1 MQYLQLT
8 PSGKLPDI
16 SGLRPYK
23 AVIIIE
29 AIATPTQQ
37 AHISQWLVE
46 SGCLYMMAW
55 GDNCASWDK
64 SVQLANREAFVT
76 PEIPDTALVITT
88 WHEDE
93 LLKDV
98 FWFAKYTATHPC
110 CKLDNAL
117 LLHLAA
123 TENEQKIGAQYA
135 DI

>member
-1 MQYLQLT
+1 MKYLQLT

-16 SGLRPYK
+16 SGLRPYM

-64 SVQLANREAFVT
+64 SVQLANREAFTT

-88 WHEDE
+88 SHEGE

-110 CKLDNAL
+110 FRLDNAL

-123 TENEQKIGAQYA
+123 TENEQKIGALYA